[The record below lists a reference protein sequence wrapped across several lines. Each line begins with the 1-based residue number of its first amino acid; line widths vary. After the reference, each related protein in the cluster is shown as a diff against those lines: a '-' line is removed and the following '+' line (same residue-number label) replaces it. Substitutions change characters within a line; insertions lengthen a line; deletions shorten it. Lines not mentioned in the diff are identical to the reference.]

1 MIAQCNRF
9 YGAVRILKSYID
21 NGEMGKAYGAEF
33 YREGG
38 DIEPM
43 GYNNWFRDEALSGG
57 AIQDL
62 HVHDTDM
69 VNFLFG
75 MPKAVSTIGVNR
87 IPGAGFDALS
97 TNYVY
102 DDKIVSARCDWTIA
116 HDKFNTRSIRTNF
129 EKGYIF
135 IDRTTDR
142 NAFVKVLTDGT
153 TEDLWDKLGFD
164 MYYNETVYFAE
175 CIEKNL
181 PCSDCLPESTADSIR
196 IVMAEKESAKKQ
208 GEKVYL

>member
-116 HDKFNTRSIRTNF
+116 HDKFNTRSIRINF
-129 EKGYIF
+129 EKGYIIKNDNF
-135 IDRTTDR
+135 
-142 NAFVKVLTDGT
+142 FVMVDENDEVIG
-153 TEDLWDKLGFD
+153 
-164 MYYNETVYFAE
+164 Y
-175 CIEKNL
+175 
-181 PCSDCLPESTADSIR
+181 
-196 IVMAEKESAKKQ
+196 VMFSKIHLNGK
-208 GEKVYL
+208 YLDELLILNPVTSS